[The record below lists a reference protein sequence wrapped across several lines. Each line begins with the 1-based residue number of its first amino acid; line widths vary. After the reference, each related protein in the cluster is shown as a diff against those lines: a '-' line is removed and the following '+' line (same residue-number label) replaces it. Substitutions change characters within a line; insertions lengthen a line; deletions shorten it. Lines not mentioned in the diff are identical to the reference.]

1 MKQKNIAI
9 INYNLNNLFSV
20 KNAITQ
26 LGFNSNITY
35 DHKEILQSDG
45 VILPGVG
52 SFSQAMKQIKNFGLD
67 SVIREVINEGKLFF
81 GICLGFQLL
90 FDSSDENGCSKGLSV
105 LKGEVKHLSTFGKIR
120 KIPHVGWNKINMNIN
135 DYTNNEINLSKFNNK
150 YFYFV
155 HSHAVQVINQK
166 RLLTSTKIED
176 SIICSSVYKK
186 RLIATQFHPEK
197 SGIDGLNLLKDFFS
211 QES

>member
-1 MKQKNIAI
+1 MNDIVI
-9 INYNLNNLFSV
+9 LNYGYGNLFSI
-20 KNAITQ
+20 KSALNELGIAALCTKDYDKIINAKLI
-26 LGFNSNITY
+26 
-35 DHKEILQSDG
+35 
-45 VILPGVG
+45 ILPGVG

-105 LKGEVKHLSTFGKIR
+105 LKGEVRHLSTFGKIR

-166 RLLTSTKIED
+166 RLLTSTNIED
-176 SIICSSVYKK
+176 AIICSSVYKK